1 MRITTF
7 LLLQLKRIWKN
18 KGYLLLLLLFP
29 VALFLFSRTLQSE
42 EDSRISVGLYL
53 DTEDELAKKVCDK
66 LVTSEDSLFVFSFAS
81 SEDDLIKNVQNN
93 RFECGYLFRKDL
105 GQELDK
111 NHLKNL
117 VTVYVS
123 ETTTCSGVLN
133 ELVYA
138 NLFEE
143 YSLSLLQKSLVNASH
158 LPFTE
163 KTAAESELPA
173 VTAEDIEAAYRS
185 HLTDGST
192 FRFDVQFIAK
202 DEVGSSGTATTAA
215 LPVLRGLTAVF
226 LLLCGFFSMLT
237 AYQDEKSGLYARL
250 RGSKRFLYPRLTQ
263 LIYLLPAGM
272 ICLLSLHLC
281 GSFTGLGTELTALL
295 CYTVALF
302 LFYTVL
308 GTLIRSHTVLCA
320 AFPMILLCTL
330 IFTPV
335 IVDLSDFFPW
345 LKIVRYVL
353 PTNYYLLF
361 F

>member
-7 LLLQLKRIWKN
+7 LLLQFKRIWKN
-18 KGYLLLLLLFP
+18 RGYLLLLLLFP
-29 VALFLFSRTLQSE
+29 IALFLLSHTLQSE
-42 EDSRISVGLYL
+42 EDSRIFVGLYL
-53 DTEDELAKKVCDK
+53 DTEDELAKATCDK
-66 LVTSEDSLFVFSFAS
+66 LVALDDSLFVFSFVS
-81 SEDDLIKNVQNN
+81 SEEDLIKNVQNN

-117 VTVYVS
+117 ITVYVS

-143 YSLSLLQKSLVNASH
+143 YSLSLLQESLVNASH
-158 LPFTE
+158 LPFTD
-163 KTAAESELPA
+163 TAAAESNLPT
-173 VTAEDIEAAYRS
+173 VTVKDIEEGYRS

-192 FRFDVQFIAK
+192 FRFDVQFISN
-202 DEVGSSGTATTAA
+202 DEVVSPGTATTAT
-215 LPVLRGLTAVF
+215 LPVLRGLTAIF

-237 AYQDEKSGLYARL
+237 AHQDEKNGLYARL
-250 RGSKRFLYPRLTQ
+250 HGIGRFLYPRLTQ
-263 LIYLLPAGM
+263 LTYLLPAGL
-272 ICLLSLHLC
+272 ICLLSLRLC
-281 GSFTGLGTELTALL
+281 GSFTSLGTELAALL
-295 CYTVALF
+295 FYTVALF
-302 LFYTVL
+302 VFYTAL

-335 IVDLSDFFPW
+335 IVDLSAFFPW
-345 LKIVRYVL
+345 LKVVRYAL
-353 PTNYYLLF
+353 PTYYYLLF